1 MRKGNCVW
9 VALLALVSL
18 VATAGPVSA
27 SLVGGGTYVP
37 TARGSGDPDDPGSSS
52 SEAKK
57 KPKEEPC
64 PQELWT
70 VALPVEGLACIL
82 LLPKSDPPGEG
93 KDKEGGG
100 GGSLLG

>member
-1 MRKGNCVW
+1 MRRSSC

-18 VATAGPVSA
+18 VATVGPASA
-27 SLVGGGTYVP
+27 FQDGGGTYVP
-37 TARGSGDPDDPGSSS
+37 AARGSQDPDNPDSSS

-57 KPKEEPC
+57 KPKQEPC

-70 VALPVEGLACIL
+70 IALPVEGLACVL